1 MMNKNWHQ
9 CNLLAKSITNKSI
22 RMEHFVHVLSRT
34 WILEFIN
41 L

>member
-1 MMNKNWHQ
+1 MMNKNQHRS
-9 CNLLAKSITNKSI
+9 NLLGRSFTNKSI

>member
-1 MMNKNWHQ
+1 MMNKTWRHSS
-9 CNLLAKSITNKSI
+9 LLGRSITNKSI
-22 RMEHFVHVLSRT
+22 WMEHFVHVLSRT

>member
-1 MMNKNWHQ
+1 MMNKNRHHS
-9 CNLLAKSITNKSI
+9 NLLGKSITNKSI